1 MTPFDQI
8 RSVFEVRADTA
19 RAEQMS
25 HYMRDQ
31 FAFYGIASPER
42 KKLYTDFLREEK
54 KKKLIDWGF
63 IDLCWADPHRE
74 FQYCALDYLVRMN
87 RFVEFDDL
95 DLRIRQLVET
105 KSWWD
110 SIDVLCKVVG
120 SVGLR
125 DERVAELM
133 RYWATDENIWIRR
146 CAIEHQLGR
155 KENTDT
161 ALLTEIIEANLKS
174 TEFFINKAIG
184 WALRDYSKTD
194 PDWVR
199 NFIATHPGLSA
210 LSVREG
216 SKYV

>member
-1 MTPFDQI
+1 
-8 RSVFEVRADTA
+8 
-19 RAEQMS
+19 
-25 HYMRDQ
+25 
-31 FAFYGIASPER
+31 
-42 KKLYTDFLREEK
+42 
-54 KKKLIDWGF
+54 
-63 IDLCWADPHRE
+63 
-74 FQYCALDYLVRMN
+74 MN

-110 SIDVLCKVVG
+110 SIDVLCTVVG

-161 ALLTEIIEANLKS
+161 SLLTEIIEANLKS

-199 NFIATHPGLSA
+199 NFISSHPDLSA

>member
-1 MTPFDQI
+1 
-8 RSVFEVRADTA
+8 
-19 RAEQMS
+19 MS

-42 KKLYTDFLREEK
+42 KKLYTDFCARRR
-54 KKKLIDWGF
+54 KKLIDWGF

-120 SVGLR
+120 SVGPR

-161 ALLTEIIEANLKS
+161 ALLTEIIEANLK
-174 TEFFINKAIG
+174 
-184 WALRDYSKTD
+184 ALNSLLIK
-194 PDWVR
+194 
-199 NFIATHPGLSA
+199 
-210 LSVREG
+210 LSVGLCAIIPNG
-216 SKYV
+216 S